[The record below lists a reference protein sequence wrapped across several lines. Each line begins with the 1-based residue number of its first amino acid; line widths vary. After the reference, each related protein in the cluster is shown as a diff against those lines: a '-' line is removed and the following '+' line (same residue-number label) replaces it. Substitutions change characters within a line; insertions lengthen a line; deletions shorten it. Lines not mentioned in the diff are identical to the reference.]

1 MTTINN
7 IEDLVELLDKHPRWL
22 DAVRARVLTRELIEL
37 PQTLARF
44 AAGTNERFDKVEGDM
59 NERFDKVDQR
69 IDKVEGEMN
78 ERFDK
83 VDQRFD
89 KVDQRLDK
97 VDQRLD
103 KVDQRFDK
111 VESDISGLRDDIAP
125 LKGAHVRSAAVREAG
140 LIAEDMGFTF
150 VRTLT
155 SEQVRILS
163 RTESTADIPAGD
175 LRSFRRADL
184 IMEVTDGEGET
195 CYVAVEISFTAN
207 GRDTTRAVRNAGFL
221 SKFTGKRSLA
231 AVAGLRRDDRIDGV
245 IESGEVFWHQL
256 DPSDLEA
263 E

>member
-1 MTTINN
+1 MTTINS
-7 IEDLVELLDKHPRWL
+7 IEDLVELLDKNPRWL

-44 AAGTNERFDKVEGDM
+44 AAGTNERFDKIEGEM
-59 NERFDKVDQR
+59 KERFAEVDQR
-69 IDKVEGEMN
+69 FDKVEGEMN

-89 KVDQRLDK
+89 KV
-97 VDQRLD
+97 
-103 KVDQRFDK
+103 
-111 VESDISGLRDDIAP
+111 EGDISGLRDDIAP

-163 RTESTADIPAGD
+163 RSESTTDISAGD

-221 SKFTGKRSLA
+221 TSFTGKRSVA
-231 AVAGLRRDDRIDGV
+231 AVAGLRRDDRIDES

>member
-7 IEDLVELLDKHPRWL
+7 IEDLVRLLDERPQWL

-44 AAGTNERFDKVEGDM
+44 AAGTNEHFAEVDQRFDKVDQRFDKVDQRIDKVEGAM

-69 IDKVEGEMN
+69 IDKVEGAMN

-83 VDQRFD
+83 V
-89 KVDQRLDK
+89 
-97 VDQRLD
+97 
-103 KVDQRFDK
+103 
-111 VESDISGLRDDIAP
+111 EGDISGLRDDIAP

-140 LIAEDMGFTF
+140 LIAEDMGFAL

-163 RTESTADIPAGD
+163 RSESTADISAGD

-221 SKFTGKRSLA
+221 TAFTGKRSVA
-231 AVAGLRRDDRIDGV
+231 AVAGLRRDDRIDES

>member
-7 IEDLVELLDKHPRWL
+7 IEDLVELLDKNPRWL

-44 AAGTNERFDKVEGDM
+44 AAGTNEHFAEVDQHLDKIDQRFDG
-59 NERFDKVDQR
+59 VDQ
-69 IDKVEGEMN
+69 
-78 ERFDK
+78 RFDK

-89 KVDQRLDK
+89 KVEGEMNERF
-97 VDQRLD
+97 D

-140 LIAEDMGFTF
+140 LIAEDMGFALVGTLNPEQI
-150 VRTLT
+150 RTL
-155 SEQVRILS
+155 S
-163 RTESTADIPAGD
+163 RSESTADIPAGD

-207 GRDTTRAVRNAGFL
+207 GRDTSRAVRNAGFL
-221 SKFTGKRSLA
+221 SSFTGKRSVA
-231 AVAGLRRDDRIDGV
+231 AVAGLRRDDRIDEI

>member
-44 AAGTNERFDKVEGDM
+44 AAGTNEHFAEVDQHLDKIDQRFDG
-59 NERFDKVDQR
+59 VDQ
-69 IDKVEGEMN
+69 
-78 ERFDK
+78 RFDK

-89 KVDQRLDK
+89 KVEGEMNERF
-97 VDQRLD
+97 D

-140 LIAEDMGFTF
+140 LIAEDMGFALVVTLNPEQI
-150 VRTLT
+150 RTL
-155 SEQVRILS
+155 S
-163 RTESTADIPAGD
+163 RSESTADIPAGD

-184 IMEVTDGEGET
+184 IMEVTDGEGDT

-207 GRDTTRAVRNAGFL
+207 GRDTSRAVRNAGFL
-221 SKFTGKRSLA
+221 TSFTGKRSVA
-231 AVAGLRRDDRIDGV
+231 AVAGLRRDDRIDEI

>member
-7 IEDLVELLDKHPRWL
+7 IEDLVELLDRHPRWL

-44 AAGTNERFDKVEGDM
+44 AAGTNERFDKVEG
-59 NERFDKVDQR
+59 
-69 IDKVEGEMN
+69 EMN

-83 VDQRFD
+83 VDQRF
-89 KVDQRLDK
+89 
-97 VDQRLD
+97 D

-140 LIAEDMGFTF
+140 LIAEDMGFAL

-163 RTESTADIPAGD
+163 RSESTTDISAGD

-184 IMEVTDGEGET
+184 IMEVTDGEGDT

-207 GRDTTRAVRNAGFL
+207 GRDTSRAVRNAGFL
-221 SKFTGKRSLA
+221 TSFTGKRSVA
-231 AVAGLRRDDRIDGV
+231 AVAGLRRDDRIDES

>member
-1 MTTINN
+1 
-7 IEDLVELLDKHPRWL
+7 
-22 DAVRARVLTRELIEL
+22 
-37 PQTLARF
+37 
-44 AAGTNERFDKVEGDM
+44 
-59 NERFDKVDQR
+59 
-69 IDKVEGEMN
+69 
-78 ERFDK
+78 
-83 VDQRFD
+83 VDQRF
-89 KVDQRLDK
+89 
-97 VDQRLD
+97 D

-163 RTESTADIPAGD
+163 RSESTTDISAGD

-184 IMEVTDGEGET
+184 IMEVTDGEGDT

-207 GRDTTRAVRNAGFL
+207 GRDTSRAVRNAGFL
-221 SKFTGKRSLA
+221 TSFTGKRSVA
-231 AVAGLRRDDRIDGV
+231 AVAGLRRDDRIDES

>member
-1 MTTINN
+1 MTTINT
-7 IEDLVELLDKHPRWL
+7 IEDLVQLLDKHPRWL

-44 AAGTNERFDKVEGDM
+44 AAGTNEHFAEVDQQFDKVDQRFDKVEGEM
-59 NERFDKVDQR
+59 NERFAEVGQR
-69 IDKVEGEMN
+69 FDKVEGEMN
-78 ERFDK
+78 ERFDG
-83 VDQRFD
+83 
-89 KVDQRLDK
+89 VDQRLDK
-97 VDQRLD
+97 V
-103 KVDQRFDK
+103 
-111 VESDISGLRDDIAP
+111 EGDIGGLRNDIAP

-140 LIAEDMGFTF
+140 LIAEDMGFTL

-155 SEQVRILS
+155 SEQIRTLS
-163 RTESTADIPAGD
+163 QSVSTADIPAGD

-221 SKFTGKRSLA
+221 TAFTGKRSVA
-231 AVAGLRRDDRIDGV
+231 AVAGLRRDDRIDES

>member
-7 IEDLVELLDKHPRWL
+7 IEDLVELLDKNPRWL

-44 AAGTNERFDKVEGDM
+44 AAGTNERFDKVEG
-59 NERFDKVDQR
+59 
-69 IDKVEGEMN
+69 EMN

-83 VDQRFD
+83 VDQRF
-89 KVDQRLDK
+89 
-97 VDQRLD
+97 D

-140 LIAEDMGFTF
+140 LIAEDMGFAL

-163 RTESTADIPAGD
+163 RSESTTDISAGD

-184 IMEVTDGEGET
+184 IMEVTDGEGDT

-207 GRDTTRAVRNAGFL
+207 GRDTSRAVRNAGFL
-221 SKFTGKRSLA
+221 TSFTGKRSVA
-231 AVAGLRRDDRIDGV
+231 AVAGLRRDDRIDES

>member
-1 MTTINN
+1 MTTINT
-7 IEDLVELLDKHPRWL
+7 IEDLVRLLDEHPQWL

-44 AAGTNERFDKVEGDM
+44 AAGTNEHFAE
-59 NERFDKVDQR
+59 VDQR
-69 IDKVEGEMN
+69 FDRVDQRFDKVEGEMN

-83 VDQRFD
+83 V
-89 KVDQRLDK
+89 
-97 VDQRLD
+97 
-103 KVDQRFDK
+103 
-111 VESDISGLRDDIAP
+111 EGDISGLRDDIAP

-140 LIAEDMGFTF
+140 LIAEDMGFAL

-163 RTESTADIPAGD
+163 RSESTADISAGD

-221 SKFTGKRSLA
+221 TAFTGKRSVA
-231 AVAGLRRDDRIDGV
+231 AVAGLRRDDRIDES

>member
-44 AAGTNERFDKVEGDM
+44 AAGTNEHFAE
-59 NERFDKVDQR
+59 VDQR
-69 IDKVEGEMN
+69 FDKVEGEMN
-78 ERFDK
+78 ERF
-83 VDQRFD
+83 
-89 KVDQRLDK
+89 
-97 VDQRLD
+97 D

-140 LIAEDMGFTF
+140 LIAEDMGFTL
-150 VRTLT
+150 VQTLNP
-155 SEQVRILS
+155 EQIRILS
-163 RTESTADIPAGD
+163 RSESTADIPAGD

-221 SKFTGKRSLA
+221 TSFTGKRSVA
-231 AVAGLRRDDRIDGV
+231 AVAGLRRDDRIDES

>member
-44 AAGTNERFDKVEGDM
+44 AAGTNERFDKVEG
-59 NERFDKVDQR
+59 
-69 IDKVEGEMN
+69 EMN

-83 VDQRFD
+83 VDQR
-89 KVDQRLDK
+89 LDK
-97 VDQRLD
+97 V
-103 KVDQRFDK
+103 
-111 VESDISGLRDDIAP
+111 EGDIGGLRDDIAP

-155 SEQVRILS
+155 SEQIRILS
-163 RTESTADIPAGD
+163 RSESTADIPAGD

-221 SKFTGKRSLA
+221 TSFTGKRSVA
-231 AVAGLRRDDRIDGV
+231 AVAGLRRDDRIDES

>member
-44 AAGTNERFDKVEGDM
+44 AAGTNEHFAE
-59 NERFDKVDQR
+59 VDQR
-69 IDKVEGEMN
+69 FDKVEGEMN

-89 KVDQRLDK
+89 KVDQRIDK
-97 VDQRLD
+97 VEGEMNE
-103 KVDQRFDK
+103 RFDK

-163 RTESTADIPAGD
+163 RSESTADISAGD

-221 SKFTGKRSLA
+221 TAFTGKRSVA
-231 AVAGLRRDDRIDGV
+231 AVAGLRRDDRIDES

>member
-1 MTTINN
+1 MTTINS
-7 IEDLVELLDKHPRWL
+7 IEDLVELLDKNPRWL

-44 AAGTNERFDKVEGDM
+44 AAGTNERFDKIEGEM
-59 NERFDKVDQR
+59 KERFAEVDQR
-69 IDKVEGEMN
+69 FDKVEGEMN

-89 KVDQRLDK
+89 KV
-97 VDQRLD
+97 
-103 KVDQRFDK
+103 
-111 VESDISGLRDDIAP
+111 EGDISGLRDDIAP

-163 RTESTADIPAGD
+163 RSESTADISAGD

-207 GRDTTRAVRNAGFL
+207 GRDTTRAVRNARFL
-221 SKFTGKRSLA
+221 TAFTGKRSVA
-231 AVAGLRRDDRIDGV
+231 AVAGLRRDDRIDES
-245 IESGEVFWHQL
+245 IESGEVF
-256 DPSDLEA
+256 
-263 E
+263 

>member
-44 AAGTNERFDKVEGDM
+44 AAGTNEHFAEVDQHLDKIDQRFDG
-59 NERFDKVDQR
+59 VDQ
-69 IDKVEGEMN
+69 
-78 ERFDK
+78 RFDK

-89 KVDQRLDK
+89 KVDQC
-97 VDQRLD
+97 
-103 KVDQRFDK
+103 FDK

-163 RTESTADIPAGD
+163 RSESTADISAGD

-221 SKFTGKRSLA
+221 TAFTGKRSVA
-231 AVAGLRRDDRIDGV
+231 AVAGLRRDDRIDES